1 MQYRSSRLLALPL
14 TCIAALLS
22 ACGGSSTDAT
32 ATATTM
38 AAPLA
43 TASTI
48 LQLDD
53 GSLPAADAQQYA
65 QPQFHMA
72 PVLLDAPA
80 DATATSADAAVHTR
94 RAVAIPPPEHAPPD
108 HRCAAHGAGQPQRRR

>member
-80 DATATSADAAVHTR
+80 DATAAMPTR
-94 RAVAIPPPEHAPPD
+94 RCTRKAC
-108 HRCAAHGAGQPQRRR
+108 RRNSAASTRAA